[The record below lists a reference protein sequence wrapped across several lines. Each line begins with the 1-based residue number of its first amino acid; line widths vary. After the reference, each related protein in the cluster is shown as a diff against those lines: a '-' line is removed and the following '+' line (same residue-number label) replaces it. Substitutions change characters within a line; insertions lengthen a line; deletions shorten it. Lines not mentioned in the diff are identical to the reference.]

1 MKIRATID
9 REDLE
14 RALERQKD
22 SDEIVLD
29 IEQWDLD
36 EWDIHNAFDIEDV
49 DDVRS
54 DSYDEGYDKGVE
66 DTKDEIENLVKS
78 DLRDLRDMIVVGKSD
93 AKVLSKLKKIL
104 RDEGEL

>member
-1 MKIRATID
+1 MKVRVTIN

-14 RALERQKD
+14 RALENQKG
-22 SDEIVLD
+22 SDEIALE

-36 EWDIHNAFDIEDV
+36 EWDVHEAFDIEDE

-66 DTKDEIENLVKS
+66 DTKDEIENSVKS
-78 DLRDLRDMIVVGKSD
+78 DLRDLRDMIIVGKSD
-93 AKVLSKLKKIL
+93 TEVLSKLKEIL
-104 RDEGEL
+104 RKQDL